1 MKTLTELLELTN
13 KAITNN
19 GSTYSQ
25 WFIDFSGHV
34 NKIEIRYYRCGW
46 EMAKEQ
52 DYRPDVISIY
62 LDKENSI
69 QEGYWFIKNRL
80 N

>member
-25 WFIDFSGHV
+25 WFINFSGHV
-34 NKIEIRYYRCGW
+34 NKFEIRYYRSGW
-46 EMAKEQ
+46 SLSNKEG
-52 DYRPDVISIY
+52 YEPEYCTIN
-62 LDKENSI
+62 LNKEDSI

-80 N
+80 